1 MLTMMLSLGFPAG
14 LLYDMMMRGGPL
26 PERFEG
32 LGRALMDPGQ
42 LEFEPEE
49 VVVMREWLEQEPDD
63 VIDVEARDAA
73 VDLVNEALRVAE
85 LCPTCG
91 GAFIVGD
98 QQGEP
103 RCGRC
108 GEAPEY

>member
-1 MLTMMLSLGFPAG
+1 MLRSMLTLGFPAG
-14 LLYDMMMRGGPL
+14 VLFDMMMRGGPL

-32 LGRALMDPGQ
+32 LGKALVNPGH

-49 VVVMREWLEQEPDD
+49 VVVIREWLEQEPDD
-63 VIDVEARDAA
+63 VVDVDARDAA
-73 VDLVNEALRVAE
+73 VEMVNDALRIAE